1 MNLSLH
7 TLAYDWTIAFRNVLR
22 QRRRTAI
29 ALSAIGFGVVALIL
43 AGGFIESIYFEM
55 REATIRSLLGHIQ
68 VTRAGY
74 REAGTA
80 DPFAYLLPTRSDAL
94 AAIER
99 TPGVQLVAPRL
110 SFSGLISRGESTIS
124 FIADGVDP
132 EKEAKLG
139 SSIIITSGEELSSAA
154 PRGVIVGRGLADN
167 LGIAAGDT
175 VVLLVNTASGGV
187 NAVECQVR
195 GVFSTMI
202 KAYDD
207 TALRVPLGLARQ
219 LLRVDGAHT
228 WLVLLDRTDRT
239 QTLLEALRSRIG
251 SGLEA
256 TPWSDLADFYNKTV
270 RLFNAQVRV
279 MKVIIAIII
288 LLSISNTMTMSL
300 LERTGEIG
308 TSMALGM
315 QRRAI
320 LRQFLTEGALLGV
333 VGAVLGLAVAAILAL
348 AISAVGISMPPPPGT
363 GRGYVAHIVL
373 SSGLVLD
380 AALLAVGST
389 LIASLYPAWRASR
402 LPIVDALRSN
412 R

>member
-1 MNLSLH
+1 VNLSLH
-7 TLAYDWTIAFRNVLR
+7 TLAYDWAIAFRNVLR
-22 QRRRTAI
+22 QRRRTVI
-29 ALSAIGFGVVALIL
+29 ALSAIGFGVIALIL

-74 REAGTA
+74 RETGTA
-80 DPFAYLLPTRSDAL
+80 DPFAYLLPPRSDAL

-110 SFSGLISRGESTIS
+110 SFSGLISHGEATIS

-132 EKEAKLG
+132 KKEMELG
-139 SSIIITSGEELSSAA
+139 SSIVITSGSQLSSKE

-167 LGIAAGDT
+167 LGVTAGDT
-175 VVLLVNTASGGV
+175 VVLLANTASGGV
-187 NAVECQVR
+187 NAVECRVR
-195 GVFSTMI
+195 GVFSTMV

-207 TALRVPLGLARQ
+207 TALRVPIVLARD
-219 LLRVDGAHT
+219 LLRVDGTTT

-239 QTLLEALRSRIG
+239 QSALGDLRRRIG
-251 SGLEA
+251 GGFETTA
-256 TPWSDLADFYNKTV
+256 WWDLADFYRKTV

-279 MKVIIAIII
+279 MKAIIAIII

-308 TSMALGM
+308 TSMALGVK
-315 QRRAI
+315 RRTI

-333 VGAVLGLAVAAILAL
+333 AGAVFGLVVAVILAW
-348 AISAVGISMPPPPGT
+348 AISAVGIPMPPPPGT
-363 GRGYVAHIVL
+363 GRGYVAHIML
-373 SSGLVLD
+373 STGLVLNATSL
-380 AALLAVGST
+380 AAGST
-389 LIASLYPAWRASR
+389 LIASFYPAWRASR
-402 LPIVDALRSN
+402 LPIADALRFN

>member
-1 MNLSLH
+1 VNRSLN
-7 TLAYDWTIAFRNVLR
+7 TLAYDWAIAFRNVLR

-29 ALSAIGFGVVALIL
+29 ALSAIGFGVIALIL

-74 REAGTA
+74 RETGTA
-80 DPFAYLLPTRSDAL
+80 DPFAYLLPTQSDAL

-132 EKEAKLG
+132 EKEAELG
-139 SSIIITSGEELSSAA
+139 SSIIITNGSELSSKE
-154 PRGVIVGRGLADN
+154 PRGVIVGKGLADN
-167 LGIAAGDT
+167 LGVAAGDT
-175 VVLLVNTASGGV
+175 VVLLANTASGGV
-187 NAVECQVR
+187 NAVECRVR
-195 GVFSTMI
+195 GIFSTMI

-207 TALRVPLGLARQ
+207 TALRVPIALARQ

-239 QTLLEALRSRIG
+239 QSSLAELRNRIG
-251 SGLEA
+251 GGLEA
-256 TPWSDLADFYNKTV
+256 TAWSDLADFYNKTV

-279 MKVIIAIII
+279 MKIIIAIII

-308 TSMALGM
+308 TAMALGVK
-315 QRRAI
+315 RGAI

-333 VGAVLGLAVAAILAL
+333 AGAAFGLVLAVILAL
-348 AISAVGISMPPPPGT
+348 TISAVGIPMPPPPGT

-373 SSGLVLD
+373 STGLVLD
-380 AALLAVGST
+380 ASLLAVVST
-389 LIASLYPAWRASR
+389 LIASFYPAWRASR